1 MRARSWAGSDVPS
14 WGTARPAAPATSAAS
29 SANRFMA
36 QNIHASALMAGRRRL
51 ITFPRVSEF
60 VFGTHNAAFVQVM
73 YEQYLRDPAS
83 VGEDWRQ
90 LFDNGKLAELPVIP
104 TDRAEVLGRGE
115 KGEVPSAAPPR
126 TSPLSPLPSALTP
139 ITGPAGRL
147 VQNMTDSLSV
157 PTATSFRE
165 ITVDVLD
172 ARRRELN
179 ARLATT
185 GKKISYTHLIG
196 YAIVRGARDLPVMTH
211 AFQDVDGKPH
221 SFDPHGVNLGLAVDV
236 EKKDGSRALVVPVI
250 KRADGMD
257 FATFHATY
265 ESLVE
270 KARGNKLLP
279 DDFAGATITLTN
291 PGTIGTVAS
300 VPRLMKGQGSIIAT
314 GAIRQIGPAKVMTI
328 TSTYDH
334 RVIQGAESG
343 MFLRRLDGLLQ
354 GEENFYEA
362 VFKSLRLGAG
372 SREQGA
378 VRAAATAAPSSL
390 LPAPAGDDLK
400 HVAAAMALVKAI
412 RNFGHQAAQ
421 LDPLGSTPPGD
432 PALDPG
438 PLGLTSEIMARIPAD
453 VLRIYVPG
461 STLAD
466 AYPRLQ
472 ETYCGTVSYEV
483 EHIGSHQERV
493 WLRQLIESG
502 EHRKP
507 LTPDDKRKLFSRLT
521 AVETLERFLH
531 RAYLGQKRFSIE
543 GLDVLVPMLDQTI
556 ELAGASGARR
566 VVLGMAHR
574 GRLNVLAHIV
584 GLPYETIFAEF
595 EGGRPVEE
603 TLTPEGGTGDVKY
616 HHGADGV
623 YQTAAGKPV
632 NITLSPNPSHLEAVN
647 PVVEG
652 RARANQTN
660 RRGKDAI
667 HDGTV
672 TLPVLI
678 HGDASFAAQGVVAET
693 FNLARL
699 KGYTTGG
706 TVHLIA
712 NNQLGFT
719 TDPKEGRS
727 TDYSSDLAK
736 GFDAPIIHV
745 NADDAEACLAAA
757 RLAMLYRDK
766 FHGDVVIDVV
776 GYRRWGHNEGDE
788 PAYTQPV
795 MYERIRQTP
804 TARQRYADQL
814 AREGVV
820 DAPQAAAEAEQVYQ
834 RLTEIQQSLKAHLRE
849 AGAGEEPQRISA
861 SQPALA
867 EPDTAVSAPLLTT
880 LNEQLLLVPDGF
892 TINPKLQKQ
901 LERRRPALTEGQI
914 EWAHAE
920 ALAFASLVAEGTA
933 IRLTGQD
940 TERGTFSQRHL
951 VLHDARD
958 GRRYAPIQNLPGAR
972 APFELHNSPLS
983 EFACLGFEYGYAA
996 AAPETLV
1003 LWEAQYGDFTN
1014 GAEVI
1019 IDQFL
1024 IAGLA
1029 KWRQTSRLTLL
1040 LPHGYEGQ
1048 GPEHSSARIER
1059 FLALGAEGNLRIAN
1073 CTTPAQYFHLL
1084 RRQGRH
1090 AELRPLVLFTPKS
1103 LLRLPQ
1109 AASRLEELTTGRFRP
1124 VLDDPEGDAR
1134 RAATRLVL
1142 CSGKVYYDLLLSPR
1156 RAPAQ
1161 HVAIGRVELLYPFP
1175 TSEIAELIKRYPRVA
1190 EIVWVQE
1197 EPRNMGPQKFMKPQ
1211 LRELVGPDVAVRDI
1225 GRPERS
1231 SPAEGYPAVHAAEQ
1245 ARIVT
1250 AALE

>member
-1 MRARSWAGSDVPS
+1 
-14 WGTARPAAPATSAAS
+14 
-29 SANRFMA
+29 
-36 QNIHASALMAGRRRL
+36 
-51 ITFPRVSEF
+51 

-83 VGEDWRQ
+83 VSDDWRQ

-104 TDRAEVLGRGE
+104 TSREEVAGLGTRDSGL
-115 KGEVPSAAPPR
+115 GGSTAAVPSPESRAP
-126 TSPLSPLPSALTP
+126 SPGLTP
-139 ITGPAGRL
+139 IVGPAERL
-147 VQNMTDSLSV
+147 AQNMTDSLSV

-165 ITVDVLD
+165 VPVDVLD
-172 ARRRELN
+172 ARRKDLN
-179 ARLATT
+179 ARLAAA
-185 GKKISYTHLIG
+185 GKKISFTHLVG
-196 YAIVRGARDLPVMTH
+196 FAIVRAAREHPVMTH
-211 AFQDVDGKPH
+211 AFQEVEGKPH
-221 SFDPHGVNLGLAVDV
+221 RLDPHGVNLGLAVDV

-250 KRADGMD
+250 RHAEAMD

-265 ESLVE
+265 ETLVE
-270 KARGNKLLP
+270 KARSNRLLP
-279 DDFAGATITLTN
+279 DDYAGATITLTN
-291 PGTIGTVAS
+291 PGTLGTSAS
-300 VPRLMKGQGSIIAT
+300 VPRLPKGQGSIIAT
-314 GAIRQIGPAKVMTI
+314 GTIRQVGAVRIMTL

-334 RVIQGAESG
+334 RIIQGAESG
-343 MFLRRLDGLLQ
+343 MFLRKLDSLLQ
-354 GEENFYEA
+354 GEDRFYEQVA
-362 VFKSLRLGAG
+362 ETLAITGLGARDSG
-372 SREQGA
+372 LGT
-378 VRAAATAAPSSL
+378 AAARALPSPEARTPS
-390 LPAPAGDDLK
+390 PES
-400 HVAAAMALVKAI
+400 VAAAMALVKAY
-412 RNFGHQAAQ
+412 RNFGHMAAR
-421 LDPLGSTPPGD
+421 LDPLGSEPPGD

-438 PLGLTSEIMARIPAD
+438 PLGLTPEIMARIPAEL
-453 VLRIYVPG
+453 LRIYVPG
-461 STLAD
+461 RTLAE

-472 ETYCGTVSYEV
+472 ETYCGTISYEV
-483 EHIGSHQERV
+483 EHIGSHQERL
-493 WLRQLIESG
+493 WLRQVIESG
-502 EHRKP
+502 EHRRP
-507 LTPDDKRKLFSRLT
+507 LGADEKRKLLSRLT

-531 RAYLGQKRFSIE
+531 KAYLGQKRFSIE
-543 GLDVLVPMLDQTI
+543 GLDALVPLLDQTV
-556 ELAGASGARR
+556 ELAGANGARR

-595 EGGRPVEE
+595 EGGRHVEE

-667 HDGTV
+667 HDGSV

-706 TVHLIA
+706 TIHLIA

-719 TDPKEGRS
+719 TDPREGRS

-736 GFDAPIIHV
+736 GFDVPIIHV
-745 NADDAEACLAAA
+745 NADDPEACLAAA
-757 RLAMLYRDK
+757 RLAMMYRDK
-766 FHGDVVIDVV
+766 FHGDVVLDVV
-776 GYRRWGHNEGDE
+776 GYRRHGHNEGDE

-795 MYERIRQTP
+795 MYERIKQTP
-804 TARQRYADQL
+804 TVRQRYAEQL

-820 DAPQAAAEAEQVYQ
+820 AAAAATTEAEQTYQ
-834 RLTEIQQSLKAHLRE
+834 RLADIQQSLKANLRD
-849 AGAGEEPQRISA
+849 AGAGEEPQRISGA
-861 SQPALA
+861 QRPPP
-867 EPDTAVSAPLLTT
+867 EPETAVSTSLLTT
-880 LNEQLLLVPDGF
+880 LNEQLLQVPEGF
-892 TINPKLQKQ
+892 TVIPKLKKQ
-901 LERRRPALTEGQI
+901 LERRRTALTGGEI
-914 EWAHAE
+914 DWAHAE
-920 ALAFASLVAEGTA
+920 ALALASLVVEGTP

-951 VLHDARD
+951 VLHDATD

-996 AAPETLV
+996 AAPDALV

-1014 GAEVI
+1014 GGEVI

-1029 KWRQTSRLTLL
+1029 KWGQTSRLTLL

-1048 GPEHSSARIER
+1048 GPEHSSARVER
-1059 FLALGAEGNLRIAN
+1059 FLALGADGNLRIAN

-1090 AELRPLVLFTPKS
+1090 PELRPLVLFTPKS

-1109 AASRLEELTTGRFRP
+1109 ASVRVEDLTGGTFRP
-1124 VLDDPEGDAR
+1124 VLDDPAGAAHRD
-1134 RAATRLVL
+1134 ATRLVL
-1142 CSGKVYYDLLLSPR
+1142 CSGKVYYDLLLSPL
-1156 RAPAQ
+1156 RASAA

-1175 TSEIAELIKRYPRVA
+1175 APELGELIRLYPKIT

-1197 EPRNMGPQKFMKPQ
+1197 EPRNMGPQKFMLPQ
-1211 LRELVGPDVAVRDI
+1211 LRELVAEGVTVRDI

-1231 SPAEGYPAVHAAEQ
+1231 SPAEGYPAAHQAEQ
-1245 ARIVT
+1245 ARIVG
-1250 AALE
+1250 AAFAPVR

>member
-1 MRARSWAGSDVPS
+1 
-14 WGTARPAAPATSAAS
+14 
-29 SANRFMA
+29 
-36 QNIHASALMAGRRRL
+36 
-51 ITFPRVSEF
+51 
-60 VFGTHNAAFVQVM
+60 M

-83 VGEDWRQ
+83 VGEEWRN
-90 LFDNGKLAELPVIP
+90 LFDNGKVADLAVMP
-104 TDRAEVLGRGE
+104 TDRAEVLGRRE
-115 KGEVPSAAPPR
+115 KGAVPSVAPQS
-126 TSPLSPLPSALTP
+126 TSPISPLPAGLTP
-139 ITGPAGRL
+139 LTGPAARL

-165 ITVDVLD
+165 VAVDTLD
-172 ARRRELN
+172 ARRKELN
-179 ARLATT
+179 AGLSAS
-185 GKKISYTHLIG
+185 GKKISFTHLIG
-196 YAIVRGARDLPVMTH
+196 LAIVQAAKQLPAMTH
-211 AFQDVDGKPH
+211 AFQEVDGKPH
-221 SFDPHGVNLGLAVDV
+221 RLDPQGVNLGLAVDV

-250 KRADGMD
+250 KHAERMD
-257 FATFHATY
+257 FAAFHATY
-265 ESLVE
+265 ETLVD
-270 KARGNKLLP
+270 KARTNKLLP

-300 VPRLMKGQGSIIAT
+300 VPRLMKGQGSILAN
-314 GAIRQIGPAKVMTI
+314 GAIRQIGSAKVMTI

-334 RVIQGAESG
+334 RIIQGAESG
-343 MFLRRLDGLLQ
+343 NFLRRLDSLLQ
-354 GEENFYEA
+354 GEDNFYGE
-362 VFKSLRLGAG
+362 VFERLGLKG
-372 SREQGA
+372 SGEQGA
-378 VRAAATAAPSSL
+378 VLAAGPTAPSSR
-390 LPAPAGDDLK
+390 LPAPDELK

-412 RNFGHQAAQ
+412 RNFGHLAAR
-421 LDPLGSTPPGD
+421 LDPLGSEPPGD

-438 PLGLTSEIMARIPAD
+438 PLGLTPEIMARIPAD
-453 VLRIYVPG
+453 LLRIYVPG
-461 STLAD
+461 RTLAD
-466 AYPRLQ
+466 AYPKLQ
-472 ETYCGTVSYEV
+472 ETYCGTIAYEV

-493 WLRQLIESG
+493 WLRQVIESG
-502 EHRKP
+502 DHKKP
-507 LTPDDKRKLFSRLT
+507 LAPEMKRKLLARLT

-531 RAYLGQKRFSIE
+531 KAYLGQKRFSIE
-543 GLDVLVPMLDQTI
+543 GLDALVPMLDQTV
-556 ELAGASGARR
+556 ELAGTSGARR

-595 EGGRPVEE
+595 EGGRHVEG

-632 NITLSPNPSHLEAVN
+632 NITLTPNPSHLEAVN

-672 TLPVLI
+672 ALPLLI

-706 TVHLIA
+706 TIHLIA
-712 NNQLGFT
+712 NNQVGFT

-736 GFDAPIIHV
+736 GFDAPISHV
-745 NADDAEACLAAA
+745 NADDAEACLAAV

-804 TARQRYADQL
+804 TARQRYADLL

-820 DAPQAAAEAEQVYQ
+820 DAAQATTEAEQVYQ
-834 RLTEIQQSLKAHLRE
+834 RLTEIQQPLKAPRRD
-849 AGAGEEPQRISA
+849 AGAGEEPQRISGA
-861 SQPALA
+861 QTALS
-867 EPDTAVSAPLLTT
+867 EPDTNVSAPLLPS
-880 LNEQLLLVPDGF
+880 LNEQLLLVPEGF

-958 GRRYAPIQNLPGAR
+958 GRRHAPIQNLPGAR
-972 APFELHNSPLS
+972 APFELHHSPIPD
-983 EFACLGFEYGYAA
+983 FACLGFEYGYAA

-1003 LWEAQYGDFTN
+1003 LWEAQFGDFTN
-1014 GAEVI
+1014 GGEVI
-1019 IDQFL
+1019 IDQFI

-1029 KWRQTSRLTLL
+1029 KWGQTSRLTLL

-1059 FLALGAEGNLRIAN
+1059 FLALGADGNIRIAN

-1084 RRQGRH
+1084 RRQARH

-1109 AASRLEELTTGRFRP
+1109 ASSRLEDLATGRFQP
-1124 VLDDPEGDAR
+1124 VLDDPAAPPRDAVR
-1134 RAATRLVL
+1134 RLIL
-1142 CSGKVYYDLLLSPR
+1142 CSGKVYYDLTL
-1156 RAPAQ
+1156 APARVQ
-1161 HVAIGRVELLYPFP
+1161 PTQVAIGRVELLYPFP
-1175 TSEIAELIKRYPRVA
+1175 AAELAELIKRYPA
-1190 EIVWVQE
+1190 ITEIVWVQE
-1197 EPRNMGPQKFMKPQ
+1197 EPRNMGPQKFMLPQ
-1211 LRELVGPDVAVRDI
+1211 LRELVGPGVTVRDI

-1231 SPAEGYPAVHAAEQ
+1231 SPAEGYPAAHQAEQ
-1245 ARIVT
+1245 ARIV
-1250 AALE
+1250 AEAFAS

>member
-1 MRARSWAGSDVPS
+1 
-14 WGTARPAAPATSAAS
+14 
-29 SANRFMA
+29 
-36 QNIHASALMAGRRRL
+36 
-51 ITFPRVSEF
+51 VSEF

-83 VGEDWRQ
+83 VGEEWRQ
-90 LFDNGKLAELPVIP
+90 LFDNGKVAELPIIP
-104 TDRAEVLGRGE
+104 TNRAEVLGSGE
-115 KGEVPSAAPPR
+115 QGAVPSPAPAGTAPR
-126 TSPLSPLPSALTP
+126 SPGPSGTPLGLPASTSLTP
-139 ITGPAGRL
+139 ISGPAARL
-147 VQNMTDSLSV
+147 AQNMTDSLSV

-165 ITVDVLD
+165 IGVDVLD

-179 ARLATT
+179 AQLAAA

-196 YAIVRGARDLPVMTH
+196 YAIARAARELPVMTH

-221 SFDPHGVNLGLAVDV
+221 RFDPHAVNLGLAVDV
-236 EKKDGSRALVVPVI
+236 EKKDGSRALLVPVI
-250 KRADGMD
+250 KHAQGMD
-257 FATFHATY
+257 FATFHTTY
-265 ESLVE
+265 ESLVDR
-270 KARGNKLLP
+270 ARTNKLLP

-314 GAIRQIGPAKVMTI
+314 GAIRTLGGVKVMTI

-334 RVIQGAESG
+334 RIIQGAESG
-343 MFLRRLDGLLQ
+343 MFLRRLDDLLQ
-354 GEENFYEA
+354 GADGFYES
-362 VFKSLRLGAG
+362 VFG
-372 SREQGA
+372 SVGLKGSGEQGA
-378 VRAAATAAPSSL
+378 VPST
-390 LPAPAGDDLK
+390 APAGTAPRSPLPGAVAETGIEDLK

-412 RNFGHQAAQ
+412 RNFGHMAAR
-421 LDPLGSTPPGD
+421 LDPLGSEPPGD
-432 PALDPG
+432 PALDPA
-438 PLGLTSEIMARIPAD
+438 PLGLTPEIMARIPAD
-453 VLRIYVPG
+453 LLRIYVPG
-461 STLAD
+461 RTLAE
-466 AYPRLQ
+466 AYPQLQ
-472 ETYCGTVSYEV
+472 ETYCGTIAYEV

-493 WLRQLIESG
+493 WLRQVIETG
-502 EHRKP
+502 DHRKP
-507 LTPDDKRKLFSRLT
+507 LTPEAKRKLLARLT

-531 RAYLGQKRFSIE
+531 KAYLGQKRFSIE
-543 GLDVLVPMLDQTI
+543 GLDTLVPMLDQTV
-556 ELAGASGARR
+556 ELAGTSGARR

-595 EGGRPVEE
+595 EGGRHVEG

-632 NITLSPNPSHLEAVN
+632 NITLTPNPSHLEAVN

-672 TLPVLI
+672 ALPVLI

-699 KGYTTGG
+699 KGYSTGG
-706 TVHLIA
+706 TIHLIG

-745 NADDAEACLAAA
+745 NADDVEACLAAA

-795 MYERIRQTP
+795 MYERIKQTP

-814 AREGVV
+814 AREGVA
-820 DAPQAAAEAEQVYQ
+820 DAAQAAAEAEQVYQ

-849 AGAGEEPQRISA
+849 AGAGEEPQRISGA
-861 SQPALA
+861 QTTLS
-867 EPDTAVSAPLLTT
+867 EPDTNVSAPLLTT
-880 LNEQLLLVPDGF
+880 LNEQLLVVPDGF
-892 TINPKLQKQ
+892 TVNPKLQKQ
-901 LERRRPALTEGQI
+901 LERRRPALAEGQI

-920 ALAFASLVAEGTA
+920 ALAFGSLLAEGTA

-1003 LWEAQYGDFTN
+1003 LWEAQFGDFTN
-1014 GAEVI
+1014 GGEVI

-1029 KWRQTSRLTLL
+1029 KWGQTSRLTLL

-1059 FLALGAEGNLRIAN
+1059 FLALGADGNIRIAN

-1084 RRQGRH
+1084 RRQARH
-1090 AELRPLVLFTPKS
+1090 PELRPLVLFTPKS

-1109 AASRLEELTTGRFRP
+1109 ASSRLEDLASGRFQP
-1124 VLDDPEGDAR
+1124 VLDAA
-1134 RAATRLVL
+1134 AATPRDAVRRLVL
-1142 CSGKVYYDLLLSPR
+1142 CSGKVYYDLALSPA
-1156 RAPAQ
+1156 RAQAP
-1161 HVAIGRVELLYPFP
+1161 HVAIARVELLYPFP
-1175 TSEIAELIKRYPRVA
+1175 REELATRIRGYPNLS

-1197 EPRNMGPQKFMKPQ
+1197 EPRNMGPQKFMVPQ
-1211 LRELVGPDVAVRDI
+1211 LRELVGPEVTVRDI

-1231 SPAEGYPAVHAAEQ
+1231 SPAEGYPAAHQAEQ
-1245 ARIVT
+1245 ARIVA
-1250 AALE
+1250 AALSV

>member
-1 MRARSWAGSDVPS
+1 
-14 WGTARPAAPATSAAS
+14 
-29 SANRFMA
+29 MA
-36 QNIHASALMAGRRRL
+36 DRGRL
-51 ITFPRVSEF
+51 IKLLLVSEF

-73 YEQYLRDPAS
+73 YEQYLRDPGS
-83 VGEDWRQ
+83 VGEEWRN

-104 TDRAEVLGRGE
+104 TSRDEVLRETGGGRRE
-115 KGEVPSAAPPR
+115 TTAADPTPP
-126 TSPLSPLPSALTP
+126 
-139 ITGPAGRL
+139 
-147 VQNMTDSLSV
+147 
-157 PTATSFRE
+157 
-165 ITVDVLD
+165 
-172 ARRRELN
+172 ARRQELN
-179 ARLATT
+179 APRGPR
-185 GKKISYTHLIG
+185 GKKVSFTHLIG
-196 YAIVRGARDLPVMTH
+196 LAIVQAAKQLPVMTH
-211 AFQDVDGKPH
+211 AFQEVAGKPH
-221 SFDPHGVNLGLAVDV
+221 RFDPQGVSLGLAVDV
-236 EKKDGSRALVVPVI
+236 EKKDGGRALVVPVI
-250 KRADGMD
+250 KHAERMD
-257 FATFHATY
+257 FAAFHATY
-265 ESLVE
+265 ETLVE
-270 KARGNKLLP
+270 KARTNKLLP

-314 GAIRQIGPAKVMTI
+314 GAIRTIGGAKVMTI

-334 RVIQGAESG
+334 RIIQGAESG
-343 MFLRRLDGLLQ
+343 NFLRRLDGPLQ
-354 GEENFYEA
+354 GEDKFYDE
-362 VFKSLRLGAG
+362 VFERLGISGLVARG
-372 SREQGA
+372 PGIGT
-378 VRAAATAAPSSL
+378 TAARALPSPEPL
-390 LPAPAGDDLK
+390 APSPDLK

-412 RNFGHQAAQ
+412 RNFGHLAAR
-421 LDPLGSTPPGD
+421 LDPLGSEPPGD

-438 PLGLTSEIMARIPAD
+438 PLALTPEIMARIPAD
-453 VLRIYVPG
+453 LLRIYVPG
-461 STLAD
+461 RTLAE
-466 AYPRLQ
+466 AYPKLQ
-472 ETYCGTVSYEV
+472 ETYCGTIAYEV

-493 WLRQLIESG
+493 WLRQVIESG
-502 EHRKP
+502 DHKKP
-507 LTPDDKRKLFSRLT
+507 LAPEMKRKLLARLT

-531 RAYLGQKRFSIE
+531 KAYLGQKRFSIE
-543 GLDVLVPMLDQTI
+543 GLDALVPMLDQTI
-556 ELAGASGARR
+556 ELARTSGARP
-566 VVLGMAHR
+566 VMLGMAHR
-574 GRLNVLAHIV
+574 GRLNVLAPIV

-595 EGGRPVEE
+595 EGGRHVEE

-667 HDGTV
+667 HDGSV
-672 TLPVLI
+672 ALPVLI

-699 KGYTTGG
+699 RGYTTGG
-706 TVHLIA
+706 TIHLIA

-745 NADDAEACLAAA
+745 NADDPEACVAAA

-776 GYRRWGHNEGDE
+776 GYRRHGHNEGDE

-795 MYERIRQTP
+795 MYERIKQTP
-804 TARQRYADQL
+804 TVRQRYAEQL

-820 DAPQAAAEAEQVYQ
+820 AAAAATTEAEQTYQ
-834 RLTEIQQSLKAHLRE
+834 RLAAIQQSLKANLRE
-849 AGAGEEPQRISA
+849 GGQGQEPQRISDA
-861 SQPALA
+861 PQPIA
-867 EPDTAVSAPLLTT
+867 EPDTVVSAPLLTA
-880 LNEQLLLVPDGF
+880 LNGQLLLVPDGF
-892 TINPKLQKQ
+892 TIIPKLQKQ
-901 LERRRPALTEGQI
+901 LVRPRPALTAGEI

-920 ALAFASLVAEGTA
+920 ALAFASLLAEGTA

-951 VLHDARD
+951 VLHDAKD

-1029 KWRQTSRLTLL
+1029 KWGQTSRLTLL

-1048 GPEHSSARIER
+1048 GPEHSSARTER

-1073 CTTPAQYFHLL
+1073 CTTPAQYFHLV
-1084 RRQGRH
+1084 RRQARH

-1109 AASRLEELTTGRFRP
+1109 ATSRREELTSGGFRP
-1124 VLDDPEGDAR
+1124 VLDDPTGEAHRG
-1134 RAATRLVL
+1134 ATRLVL
-1142 CSGKVYYDLLLSPR
+1142 CSGKVYYDLALSPR
-1156 RAPAQ
+1156 RAQAA
-1161 HVAIGRVELLYPFP
+1161 HVAIGRVELL
-1175 TSEIAELIKRYPRVA
+1175 
-1190 EIVWVQE
+1190 
-1197 EPRNMGPQKFMKPQ
+1197 
-1211 LRELVGPDVAVRDI
+1211 
-1225 GRPERS
+1225 
-1231 SPAEGYPAVHAAEQ
+1231 
-1245 ARIVT
+1245 
-1250 AALE
+1250 

>member
-1 MRARSWAGSDVPS
+1 MRARSWAGSDVPC
-14 WGTARPAAPATSAAS
+14 GTARPAAPATSAAS

-36 QNIHASALMAGRRRL
+36 QNIHASALMADRRRL

-83 VGEDWRQ
+83 VSDDWRQ
-90 LFDNGKLAELPVIP
+90 LFDNGRLAELPVIP
-104 TDRAEVLGRGE
+104 TNRAEVLGDERRGT
-115 KGEVPSAAPPR
+115 GDGSIAAAP
-126 TSPLSPLPSALTP
+126 
-139 ITGPAGRL
+139 
-147 VQNMTDSLSV
+147 
-157 PTATSFRE
+157 
-165 ITVDVLD
+165 
-172 ARRRELN
+172 
-179 ARLATT
+179 
-185 GKKISYTHLIG
+185 LIG
-196 YAIVRGARDLPVMTH
+196 YAIVRSARDFPVMTH
-211 AFQDVDGKPH
+211 AFHGVNGKPH
-221 SFDPHGVNLGLAVDV
+221 RRDPQGVNLGLAVDV
-236 EKKDGSRALVVPVI
+236 EKKDGSHALVVPVI
-250 KRADGMD
+250 KHAEGMA

-265 ESLVE
+265 ESLVD
-270 KARGNKLLP
+270 KARGNKLVP
-279 DDFAGATITLTN
+279 DDFVGATITLTN

-343 MFLRRLDGLLQ
+343 MFLRRLEDLLQ
-354 GEENFYEA
+354 GADGFYGS
-362 VFKSLRLGAG
+362 VFDSLSLTG

-378 VRAAATAAPSSL
+378 VRAAAPPAPSSL
-390 LPAPAGDDLK
+390 LPAPAAEVVGVEELK

-412 RNFGHQAAQ
+412 RNFGHQAAR
-421 LDPLGSTPPGD
+421 LDPLGSEPPGD

-438 PLGLTSEIMARIPAD
+438 PLGLTPEIMARIPAEL
-453 VLRIYVPG
+453 LRIYVPG
-461 STLAD
+461 QTLAE

-472 ETYCGTVSYEV
+472 ETYCGTISYEV

-493 WLRQLIESG
+493 WLRQVIESG

-507 LTPDDKRKLFSRLT
+507 LTPDEQRKLLSRLT
-521 AVETLERFLH
+521 AVDALERFLH

-556 ELAGASGARR
+556 ELAGLNGARR

-574 GRLNVLAHIV
+574 GRLNVLAHVV

-623 YQTAAGKPV
+623 YQTAAGRPV

-660 RRGKDAI
+660 RRGKEPI

-672 TLPVLI
+672 ALPVLI

-699 KGYTTGG
+699 RGYTTGG
-706 TVHLIA
+706 TIHLIA

-719 TDPKEGRS
+719 TDPREGRS

-736 GFDAPIIHV
+736 GFDVPIVHV
-745 NADDAEACLAAA
+745 NADDPEACLAAA

-814 AREGVV
+814 VREGAL
-820 DAPQAAAEAEQVYQ
+820 DAARAEAEAAQMYQ
-834 RLTEIQQSLKAHLRE
+834 RLAEIQQSLKAHLSE
-849 AGAGEEPQRISA
+849 AGTGEEPQRISGTH
-861 SQPALA
+861 PAVA
-867 EPDTAVSAPLLTT
+867 EPDTAVAAQLLTT
-880 LNEQLLLVPDGF
+880 LNEQLLAVPEGF
-892 TINPKLQKQ
+892 TTNPKLKRQ
-901 LERRRPALTEGQI
+901 LERRRAALGEGGI
-914 EWAHAE
+914 DWAHAE
-920 ALAFASLVAEGTA
+920 TLAFASLLVEGTP

-951 VLHDARD
+951 VLHDTVN
-958 GRRYAPIQNLPGAR
+958 GQRYAPIQNLPGAR
-972 APFELHNSPLS
+972 GPFELHNSPLS

-996 AAPETLV
+996 AAPEALV

-1014 GAEVI
+1014 GGEVI

-1029 KWRQTSRLTLL
+1029 KWGQTSRLTLL

-1084 RRQGRH
+1084 RRQARH
-1090 AELRPLVLFTPKS
+1090 PELRPLVLFTPKS

-1109 AASRLEELTTGRFRP
+1109 ATSRLEDLTSGTFRP
-1124 VLDDPEGDAR
+1124 VLDDPAGKAHRD
-1134 RAATRLVL
+1134 ATRLVL
-1142 CSGKVYYDLLLSPR
+1142 CSGKVYYDLLLSPL
-1156 RAPAQ
+1156 RASAA

-1175 TSEIAELIKRYPRVA
+1175 AVELAELIKRYPKIT

-1197 EPRNMGPQKFMKPQ
+1197 EPRNMGPQKFMLPQ
-1211 LRELVGPDVAVRDI
+1211 LRELVGQGVTVRDI

-1231 SPAEGYPAVHAAEQ
+1231 SPAEGYPAAHQVEQ
-1245 ARIVT
+1245 ARIV
-1250 AALE
+1250 AAAFDPGAPPQG